1 MAGRTSKRR
10 RSSDES
16 LTRHDPPSRTDLP
29 DNRPP
34 MRSMHLRLAPRWQ
47 TPVLAA
53 LMVWALLAGLGLREP
68 MPADEPRFVLAARTM
83 VETGQWLFP
92 HRGTEL
98 YAEKPPTFMWLQ
110 AASYGLVRSWQV
122 AFLLPSL
129 LAALL
134 TLWLS
139 GDLARRLWGR
149 RAVPYAVFGLF
160 VCLQFALQA
169 KRAQIDMV
177 LVGMTTLSLWALL
190 RYLLEKPSPWLL
202 ALGTF
207 AAGLGTVT
215 KGVGFLP
222 LLVFLPWLWVR
233 WKSLQTLPAHR
244 SAHALAG
251 VAGFL
256 LGAGVWLVPMLSV
269 ALTSADPALHAYARE
284 MLFKQTGTR
293 YANAWHHVKPAWY
306 YLQTMLTL
314 WLPGVLLAPW
324 LLPAWWRR
332 LRRVDPRYALLLGW
346 ALLVL
351 VFFSASPGKR
361 EVYIFPMLPALAVA
375 ASPLL
380 AGLLRRRG
388 VRAVLWTY
396 LSALVLV
403 TGALGAWLLLAP
415 PERVQALLDG
425 RGMDMATAA
434 RMGRWLLG
442 FAITALVAMVFA
454 RRHVAAA
461 LVTVTA
467 ALWTAYG
474 MGFMPAISPDSSA
487 RALMQRVGE
496 RIGPDAELA
505 MLGWREQHLLQAD
518 RPVTDFGFKQPWVDQ
533 WQHAHA
539 WLLEAPGKRWLFLRK
554 EAIGPCLDPAKV
566 IDIGASNRR
575 DWILAPGGAWIEGC
589 DVPADWSADVSED

>member
-1 MAGRTSKRR
+1 MT
-10 RSSDES
+10 
-16 LTRHDPPSRTDLP
+16 P
-29 DNRPP
+29 
-34 MRSMHLRLAPRWQ
+34 MHLRNAPRWQ
-47 TPVLAA
+47 TPLLLL
-53 LMVWALLAGLGLREP
+53 LMAWALLAGLGMREP

-92 HRGTEL
+92 HRGIEL
-98 YAEKPPTFMWLQ
+98 YAEKPPVFMWLQ
-110 AASYGLVRSWQV
+110 AASYLVVRDWQV

-149 RAVPYAVFGLF
+149 HAVPYAVFGLF

-222 LLVFLPWLWVR
+222 LLVFIPWLWVR
-233 WKSLQTLPAHR
+233 LKSRQALPPHR
-244 SAHALAG
+244 GLHALAG
-251 VAGFL
+251 LAGFIA
-256 LGAGVWLVPMLSV
+256 GAGVWLVPMLSV

-332 LRRVDPRYALLLGW
+332 VKRVDARHALLLGW

-375 ASPLL
+375 AAPLL
-380 AGLLRRRG
+380 PGLLRRRA
-388 VRAVLWTY
+388 VRATLWAYVT
-396 LSALVLV
+396 VLV
-403 TGALGAWLLLAP
+403 VVAGALGAWLLAAP
-415 PERVQALLDG
+415 PARLQSLVEG
-425 RGMDMATAA
+425 RGMDMDTVAQL
-434 RMGRWLLG
+434 GRWLVG
-442 FAITALVAMVFA
+442 FAM
-454 RRHVAAA
+454 VAAVATFAIARASRHRVGVA

-474 MGFMPAISPDSSA
+474 MGFMPALSPDSSA
-487 RALMQRVGE
+487 QALMQRVGQ

-539 WLLEAPGKRWLFLRK
+539 WLLEAPERRWLFLRK

-566 IDIGASNRR
+566 VDIGASNRR
-575 DWILAPGGAWIEGC
+575 AWILAPGDAWREGC

>member
-1 MAGRTSKRR
+1 M
-10 RSSDES
+10 
-16 LTRHDPPSRTDLP
+16 PSTP
-29 DNRPP
+29 FRP
-34 MRSMHLRLAPRWQ
+34 APRWQ
-47 TPVLAA
+47 MPLLAV

-92 HRGTEL
+92 HRGLEL

-110 AASYGLVRSWQV
+110 AASYVVVRDWHV

-177 LVGMTTLSLWALL
+177 LVCMTTLSLWALL

-222 LLVFLPWLWVR
+222 LLVFVPWLWVR
-233 WKSLQTLPAHR
+233 WTSPRPLPAHR
-244 SAHALAG
+244 GVHALTG
-251 VAGFL
+251 VTGFL

-269 ALTSADPALHAYARE
+269 VLSSSDPALHSYARE
-284 MLFKQTGTR
+284 MLLKQTGTR

-314 WLPGVLLAPW
+314 WLPGVLLVPW

-332 LRRVDPRYALLLGW
+332 LKRIDARYTLLLGW

-375 ASPLL
+375 AAPLL
-380 AGLLRRRG
+380 PGLLCFRG
-388 VRAVLWTY
+388 VRATLWAYVSVLI
-396 LSALVLV
+396 LV
-403 TGALGAWLLLAP
+403 TGALGLWLMTAP
-415 PERVQALLDG
+415 PERLHALVDG
-425 RGMDMATAA
+425 RGMDMTTVAQFS
-434 RMGRWLLG
+434 RWLLG
-442 FAITALVAMVFA
+442 FAVVAALVAIVA
-454 RRHVAAA
+454 RRRMAVA

-474 MGFMPAISPDSSA
+474 MGFMPAISLDSSA

-518 RPVTDFGFKQPWVDQ
+518 RPVTDFGFKQPWVEQ

-539 WLLEAPGKRWLFLRK
+539 WLLEAPDRRWLFLRK
-554 EAIGPCLDPAKV
+554 DAIGPCLDPARV

-575 DWILAPGGAWIEGC
+575 EWILAPGRAWIAGC
-589 DVPADWSADVSED
+589 DVPATWSADVSED

>member
-1 MAGRTSKRR
+1 MRPTPF
-10 RSSDES
+10 
-16 LTRHDPPSRTDLP
+16 RH
-29 DNRPP
+29 
-34 MRSMHLRLAPRWQ
+34 APRWQ
-47 TPVLAA
+47 TPLLAI
-53 LMVWALLAGLGLREP
+53 LLVWALLAGLGLREP

-83 VETGQWLFP
+83 IETGQWLFP
-92 HRGTEL
+92 HRGIEL

-110 AASYGLVRSWQV
+110 AASYRLVRDWQV

-134 TLWLS
+134 TLWLA

-190 RYLLEKPSPWLL
+190 RYLLEKPSAWLL
-202 ALGTF
+202 AVGTF

-222 LLVFLPWLWVR
+222 LLVFVPWLWVR
-233 WKSLQTLPAHR
+233 VASRRALPAHR
-244 SAHALAG
+244 GLHALAG
-251 VAGFL
+251 VAGFIA
-256 LGAGVWLVPMLSV
+256 GAGVWLVPMLAV
-269 ALTSADPALHAYARE
+269 ALSSSDPALHTYARE

-332 LRRVDPRYALLLGW
+332 LRRADPRYALLLGW

-351 VFFSASPGKR
+351 LFFSASPGKR

-375 ASPLL
+375 AAPLL
-380 AGLLRRRG
+380 SGLLRRRG
-388 VRAVLWTY
+388 VRVVLWVYLAVLATV
-396 LSALVLV
+396 A
-403 TGALGAWLLLAP
+403 GALGLWLQTAS
-415 PERVQALLDG
+415 PERVQALVDG
-425 RGMDMATAA
+425 RGMDIDTVAQL
-434 RMGRWLLG
+434 GRWLIG
-442 FAITALVAMVFA
+442 FGAIAVVVMIAARRQVAVALVA
-454 RRHVAAA
+454 
-461 LVTVTA
+461 VTA

-474 MGFMPAISPDSSA
+474 MGFMPALSPDSSA
-487 RALMQRVGE
+487 KALMQRVGE

-505 MLGWREQHLLQAD
+505 LLGWREQHLLQAD
-518 RPVTDFGFKQPWVDQ
+518 RPVTEFGFKRPWVEQ
-533 WQHAHA
+533 WHHAHA
-539 WLLEAPGKRWLFLRK
+539 WLLEAPDRRWLFLRK
-554 EAIGPCLDPAKV
+554 DAMGPCLDPARV

-575 DWILAPGGAWIEGC
+575 AWILAPGTAWIAGC
-589 DVPADWSADVSED
+589 DVPATWSADVGED

>member
-1 MAGRTSKRR
+1 MT
-10 RSSDES
+10 
-16 LTRHDPPSRTDLP
+16 P
-29 DNRPP
+29 
-34 MRSMHLRLAPRWQ
+34 MHLRNAPRWQ
-47 TPVLAA
+47 TPLLLL

-83 VETGQWLFP
+83 IETGQWLFP
-92 HRGTEL
+92 HRGSEL

-110 AASYGLVRSWQV
+110 ALSYLVARSWQV

-134 TLWLS
+134 TLGLT

-190 RYLLEKPSPWLL
+190 RYLLEKPNPWLL

-222 LLVFLPWLWVR
+222 LLVFVPWLWVR
-233 WKSLQTLPAHR
+233 ATSRQTLPPHR
-244 SAHALAG
+244 GLHALAG
-251 VAGFL
+251 VAGFVA
-256 LGAGVWLVPMLSV
+256 GAGVWLVPMLSV
-269 ALTSADPALHAYARE
+269 ALTSADPALHTYARE

-314 WLPGVLLAPW
+314 WLPGALLAPW

-332 LRRVDPRYALLLGW
+332 LKRVDARYALLLGW

-375 ASPLL
+375 AAPLL
-380 AGLLRRRG
+380 PALLRRRG
-388 VRAVLWTY
+388 VRATLWTY
-396 LSALVLV
+396 MVVLAV
-403 TGALGAWLLLAP
+403 AAGALGAWLLAAP
-415 PERVQALLDG
+415 PARLQSLVEG
-425 RGMDMATAA
+425 RGMDMATVAQL
-434 RMGRWLLG
+434 GRWLVG
-442 FAITALVAMVFA
+442 FAAIALVAMLGLA
-454 RRHVAAA
+454 LGSRHRIVVA

-474 MGFMPAISPDSSA
+474 MGFMPALSPDSSA
-487 RALMQRVGE
+487 RALMQRVGQ

-539 WLLEAPGKRWLFLRK
+539 WLLEAPDRRWLFLRK

-566 IDIGASNRR
+566 IAIGASNRR
-575 DWILAPGGAWIEGC
+575 EWILAPGAAWIDGC

>member
-1 MAGRTSKRR
+1 M
-10 RSSDES
+10 
-16 LTRHDPPSRTDLP
+16 PSTP
-29 DNRPP
+29 FRP
-34 MRSMHLRLAPRWQ
+34 APRWQ
-47 TPVLAA
+47 MPLLVV

-92 HRGTEL
+92 HRGLEL

-110 AASYGLVRSWQV
+110 AASYVVVRNWHV

-222 LLVFLPWLWVR
+222 LLVFVPWLWVR
-233 WKSLQTLPAHR
+233 WKSPRPLPAYR
-244 SAHALAG
+244 GVHALAG

-269 ALTSADPALHAYARE
+269 VLSSSDPTLHTYARE
-284 MLFKQTGTR
+284 MLLKQTGTR

-332 LRRVDPRYALLLGW
+332 LKRIDARYTLLLGW

-375 ASPLL
+375 AAPLL
-380 AGLLRRRG
+380 PGLLRFRG
-388 VRAVLWTY
+388 VRATLWAYVSVLI
-396 LSALVLV
+396 LV
-403 TGALGAWLLLAP
+403 TGALGLWLMTAP
-415 PERVQALLDG
+415 PERLHALVDG
-425 RGMDMATAA
+425 RGMDMTTVAQFS
-434 RMGRWLLG
+434 RWLLG
-442 FAITALVAMVFA
+442 FAVVAALVAIVA
-454 RRHVAAA
+454 RRRVAAV
-461 LVTVTA
+461 LVAVTA

-474 MGFMPAISPDSSA
+474 VGFMPAISPDSSA

-496 RIGPDAELA
+496 RIGPEAELA

-518 RPVTDFGFKQPWVDQ
+518 RPVTDFGFKQPWVEQ

-539 WLLEAPGKRWLFLRK
+539 WLLEAPDTRWLFLRK
-554 EAIGPCLDPAKV
+554 DAIGPCLDPTRV

-575 DWILAPGGAWIEGC
+575 EWILAPGRAWIVGC
-589 DVPADWSADVSED
+589 DVPATWSADVSED

>member
-1 MAGRTSKRR
+1 
-10 RSSDES
+10 
-16 LTRHDPPSRTDLP
+16 
-29 DNRPP
+29 
-34 MRSMHLRLAPRWQ
+34 MRSLRFRHAPHWQ
-47 TPVLAA
+47 TPLLLA

-83 VETGQWLFP
+83 VDTGQWLFP
-92 HRGTEL
+92 HRGIEL

-110 AASYGLVRSWQV
+110 AASYGLVRDWQV

-129 LAALL
+129 LAGLL

-190 RYLLEKPSPWLL
+190 RYLLERPNAWLL

-233 WKSLQTLPAHR
+233 GRSRRALPSHR
-244 SAHALAG
+244 GVDALAG

-306 YLQTMLTL
+306 YLQTMATL
-314 WLPGVLLAPW
+314 WLPGLLLAPW

-332 LRRVDPRYALLLGW
+332 VRRVDPRYALLLGW

-351 VFFSASPGKR
+351 LFFSASPGKR

-375 ASPLL
+375 AAPLL
-380 AGLLRRRG
+380 SGLLRRRG
-388 VRAVLWTY
+388 VRAVLWSY
-396 LSALVLV
+396 LAVLATV
-403 TGALGAWLLLAP
+403 AAALGLWLLTAS
-415 PERVQALLDG
+415 PERVQALVEG
-425 RGMDMATAA
+425 RGMDLATVAQLA
-434 RMGRWLLG
+434 RWLLG
-442 FAITALVAMVFA
+442 FALVAVLVMVAARRRIVVALVA
-454 RRHVAAA
+454 
-461 LVTVTA
+461 VTA
-467 ALWTAYG
+467 ALWTAWG
-474 MGFMPAISPDSSA
+474 MGFMPALSPDSSA
-487 RALMQRVGE
+487 RALMQRVGD

-518 RPVTDFGFKQPWVDQ
+518 RPVTDFGFKRPWVEQ

-539 WLLEAPGKRWLFLRK
+539 WLVAAPDRRWLFLRK
-554 EAIGPCLDPAKV
+554 QAIGPCLDPAKV

-575 DWILAPGGAWIEGC
+575 EWILAPGAAWIDGC
-589 DVPADWSADVSED
+589 DVPASWSADVSED

>member
-1 MAGRTSKRR
+1 
-10 RSSDES
+10 
-16 LTRHDPPSRTDLP
+16 LL
-29 DNRPP
+29 
-34 MRSMHLRLAPRWQ
+34 L
-47 TPVLAA
+47 A

-92 HRGTEL
+92 HRGIEL

-110 AASYGLVRSWQV
+110 AASYLLVRHWDV

-149 RAVPYAVFGLF
+149 RAMPYAVFGLF

-202 ALGTF
+202 ALGMF

-233 WKSLQTLPAHR
+233 GLSSQALPAHR
-244 SAHALAG
+244 GVHALAG
-251 VAGFL
+251 AAGFL
-256 LGAGVWLVPMLSV
+256 LGVGVWLAPMLSV
-269 ALTSADPALHAYARE
+269 ALSSPDPALHAYARE

-306 YLQTMLTL
+306 YLQSMLTL

-332 LRRVDPRYALLLGW
+332 LRRADPRHALLLGW

-380 AGLLRRRG
+380 AGLLRKRS

-396 LSALVLV
+396 MAVLAA
-403 TGALGAWLLLAP
+403 GAGMLGAWLLAAS
-415 PERVQALLDG
+415 PERAHALVDG
-425 RGMDMATAA
+425 RGMDMTTVVLL
-434 RMGRWLLG
+434 GRWLLG
-442 FAITALVAMVFA
+442 FAVAASALMIAARRRVAVALVA
-454 RRHVAAA
+454 
-461 LVTVTA
+461 VTA

-496 RIGPDAELA
+496 RIGPDADLA

-518 RPVTDFGFKQPWVDQ
+518 RPVTDFGFKRPWVEQ

-539 WLLEAPGKRWLFLRK
+539 WLLEAPGKRWLFLRRD
-554 EAIGPCLDPAKV
+554 AIGPCLDPARV
-566 IDIGASNRR
+566 VDIGASNRR
-575 DWILAPGGAWIEGC
+575 AWILAPGDAWIAGC
-589 DVPADWSADVSED
+589 EVPADWSADVSED

>member
-1 MAGRTSKRR
+1 M
-10 RSSDES
+10 
-16 LTRHDPPSRTDLP
+16 
-29 DNRPP
+29 PP
-34 MRSMHLRLAPRWQ
+34 MRPTPFRHAPRWQ
-47 TPVLAA
+47 TPLLA
-53 LMVWALLAGLGLREP
+53 LLLVWALLAGLGLREP

-83 VETGQWLFP
+83 IETGQWLFP
-92 HRGTEL
+92 HRGIEL

-110 AASYGLVRSWQV
+110 AASYRLVRDWQV

-190 RYLLEKPSPWLL
+190 RYLLEKPSAWLL

-233 WKSLQTLPAHR
+233 VASRRALPAHR
-244 SAHALAG
+244 GLHALAG
-251 VAGFL
+251 VAGFIA
-256 LGAGVWLVPMLSV
+256 GAGVWLVPMLAV
-269 ALTSADPALHAYARE
+269 ALSSSDPALHAYARE

-332 LRRVDPRYALLLGW
+332 LRRADPRYALLLGW

-351 VFFSASPGKR
+351 LFFSASPGKR

-375 ASPLL
+375 AAPLL
-380 AGLLRRRG
+380 SGLLRRRA
-388 VRAVLWTY
+388 VRVVLWVYLAVLATV
-396 LSALVLV
+396 AGVL
-403 TGALGAWLLLAP
+403 GGWLLAAS
-415 PERVQALLDG
+415 PERVQALVDG
-425 RGMDMATAA
+425 RGMDIDTVAQL
-434 RMGRWLLG
+434 GRWLIG
-442 FAITALVAMVFA
+442 FAAIAMVVMIVARRRVAVALVA
-454 RRHVAAA
+454 
-461 LVTVTA
+461 VTA

-474 MGFMPAISPDSSA
+474 MGFMPALSPDSSA

-505 MLGWREQHLLQAD
+505 LLGWREQHLLQAD
-518 RPVTDFGFKQPWVDQ
+518 RPVTEFGFKRPWVEQ

-539 WLLEAPGKRWLFLRK
+539 WLLEAPDRRWLFLRK
-554 EAIGPCLDPAKV
+554 DAMGPCLDPARV

-575 DWILAPGGAWIEGC
+575 AWILAPGTAWIAGC
-589 DVPADWSADVSED
+589 DVPATWSADVGED

>member
-1 MAGRTSKRR
+1 MT
-10 RSSDES
+10 
-16 LTRHDPPSRTDLP
+16 
-29 DNRPP
+29 P
-34 MRSMHLRLAPRWQ
+34 MRFRHAPRWQ
-47 TPVLAA
+47 APLLLT

-68 MPADEPRFVLAARTM
+68 MPADEPRFVLAAKTM

-92 HRGTEL
+92 HRGIEL

-110 AASYGLVRSWQV
+110 AASYLLVRNWHV

-202 ALGTF
+202 LLGTF

-233 WKSLQTLPAHR
+233 WTSRRTLPPHR
-244 SAHALAG
+244 GVHAFAG

-256 LGAGVWLVPMLSV
+256 LGTGVWLVPMLAT
-269 ALTSADPALHAYARE
+269 ALASGDPALHTYARE

-293 YANAWHHVKPAWY
+293 YANAWHHVKPFWY

-314 WLPGVLLAPW
+314 WLPGALLTPW

-332 LRRVDPRYALLLGW
+332 LRRADARHVLLLGW
-346 ALLVL
+346 AVLVL
-351 VFFSASPGKR
+351 LFFSASPGKR

-380 AGLLRRRG
+380 VGLLRRRG
-388 VRAVLWTY
+388 VRATLWSYMAVL
-396 LSALVLV
+396 VVV
-403 TGALGAWLLLAP
+403 TGALGLWLVTAS
-415 PERVQALLDG
+415 PERLHALVDG
-425 RGMDMATAA
+425 RGMDMTTVA
-434 RMGRWLLG
+434 RFSRWLLG
-442 FAITALVAMVFA
+442 FAVVAALLMVAARRQVAVALVA
-454 RRHVAAA
+454 
-461 LVTVTA
+461 VTA

-487 RALMQRVGE
+487 KVLMQRVGE
-496 RIGPDAELA
+496 RIGPDADLA

-554 EAIGPCLDPAKV
+554 EAIGPCLDPAQV

-575 DWILAPGGAWIEGC
+575 DWILAPGRAWIEGC